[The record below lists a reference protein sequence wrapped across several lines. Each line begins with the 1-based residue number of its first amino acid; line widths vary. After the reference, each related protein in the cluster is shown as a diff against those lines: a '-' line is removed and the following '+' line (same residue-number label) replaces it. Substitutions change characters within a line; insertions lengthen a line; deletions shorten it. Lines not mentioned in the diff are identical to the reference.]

1 MRKEKCWKIQQK
13 RNSSADIAQKTN
25 VYWIAKYVLPEEVIV
40 IIVIV
45 RKSNKRLKTNTE
57 YYI

>member
-1 MRKEKCWKIQQK
+1 MIQQK